1 MARDL
6 AKEGEHRVTLAD
18 ASTASLDRFS
28 GDSAISTLQVD
39 ATDPADLAGALGEQD
54 LVIGAVPGHLG
65 LAMLRAVIEIG
76 KDVVDISFSPEDPR
90 QLDALARERG
100 VVAVV
105 DCGIAPGCG
114 NLILGHLSTLLDPI
128 DNFECYV
135 GGLPTVRTWPYE
147 YKAVFSPIDV
157 IEEYTRPARYRTGGK
172 EVTFPALT
180 ELELMDLPGVGTV
193 EAFNTD
199 GLRTL
204 LDFDVAEMKE
214 KTLRYPGH
222 VERMRML
229 RHTGFFSEEPIE
241 VPTADGGTARIRPI
255 DLTARLLF
263 PAWRL
268 AEGEEDLTVMRV
280 LVEGIEAGQSVRYTF
295 DLLDRFDRAT
305 GTTSMARTT
314 GYTCTAVAR
323 AVASGLFRRPG
334 VSPPETVGKEPGCFD
349 FIMEQLAARGVVFE
363 RTVNRIEER
372 R

>member
-6 AKEGEHRVTLAD
+6 AAEAEYQVTVAD
-18 ASTASLDRFS
+18 ASSRSLARFAEVP
-28 GDSAISTLQVD
+28 AISTLQLD
-39 ATDPADLAGALGEQD
+39 TTDLTALANALREQD

-65 LAMLRAVIEIG
+65 LAMLRAVIENG
-76 KDVVDISFSPEDPR
+76 KDVVDISFSPEDPQ
-90 QLDALARERG
+90 QLDDLARQHG
-100 VVAVV
+100 VVAAV
-105 DCGIAPGCG
+105 DCGVAPGCS
-114 NLILGHLSTLLDPI
+114 NLILGYMTTVLERVDK
-128 DNFECYV
+128 FECYV
-135 GGLPTVRTWPYE
+135 GGLPAVRTWPYE

-157 IEEYTRPARYRTGGK
+157 IEEYTRPARYRAGGK

-180 ELELMDLPGVGTV
+180 ELQLMDLPGVGTV

-204 LDFDVAEMKE
+204 LSFDIPEMKE

-222 VERMRML
+222 TERMRML

-241 VPTADGGTARIRPI
+241 VPTADGGTARVRPI
-255 DLTARLLF
+255 DFTSRLLF

-280 LVEGIEAGQSVRYTF
+280 IVEGVEDGQPVRHTF
-295 DLLDRFDRAT
+295 DLLDRFDRDT

-323 AVASGLFRRPG
+323 AVAGGLFRRPG
-334 VSPPETVGKEPGCFD
+334 VSPPETVGQEPGCFE
-349 FIMEQLAARGVVFE
+349 FIMQQLTDRGVIYQ
-363 RTVNRIEER
+363 RTVRRI
-372 R
+372 